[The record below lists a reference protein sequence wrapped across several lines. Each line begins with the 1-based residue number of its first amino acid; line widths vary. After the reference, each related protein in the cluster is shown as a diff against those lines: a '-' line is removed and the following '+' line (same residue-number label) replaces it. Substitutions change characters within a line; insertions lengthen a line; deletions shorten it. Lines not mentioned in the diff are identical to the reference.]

1 MSTTSIDS
9 TNATLAATTDWYA
22 GPFGAGY
29 QYVEVVNLDGASSVS
44 YKVAAGTNDVTSLG
58 ADHWILPAAAG
69 ASRVHATP
77 VSGEASVAFYVSVV
91 SAGTPKV
98 AVTAW

>member
-9 TNATLAATTDWYA
+9 TNNTLTASTDWHTDLI
-22 GPFGAGY
+22 GAGY
-29 QYVEVVNLDGASSVS
+29 SYVEVVNVDGASTVS
-44 YKVAAGTNDVTSLG
+44 YKVSTATQDVTSLG

-69 ASRVHATP
+69 ASRTHDAP
-77 VSGEASVAFYVSVV
+77 SAAFYVSVV